1 MTTTMKRAV
10 KSAGATFLQ
19 AASKVSNGTLFRFGF
34 QLLRSPTVTVMR
46 PWETDREFLRLHA
59 EITEHTLVDPIRCY
73 MLYQLARA
81 SRSVDGDVA
90 ELGVYR
96 GGTGR
101 LLSQVLPDKAVHLF
115 DTFEG
120 MPERDRRYDPAAYS
134 RAFLS
139 DTSLEE
145 VRGYLADRP
154 NVQLHAGTFP
164 ETAKSLEHARF
175 AFVHID
181 ADIYPSTLAAC
192 EFFYPRM
199 TPGGVMLFDDYG
211 NCPGVIQAAEEFF
224 YGPRE
229 TPVYLATGQGVVMV
243 SNGWLVPLTK

>member
-1 MTTTMKRAV
+1 
-10 KSAGATFLQ
+10 
-19 AASKVSNGTLFRFGF
+19 
-34 QLLRSPTVTVMR
+34 MR
-46 PWETDREFLRLHA
+46 PWETDPEFLRLHTQ
-59 EITEHTLVDPIRCY
+59 ITGHTLVDPIRCF

-81 SRSVDGDVA
+81 SRTLAGDVA

-101 LLSQVLPDKAVHLF
+101 LLSMVLPDKPAHLF
-115 DTFEG
+115 DTFDG

-134 RAFLS
+134 REFLS

-145 VRGYLADRP
+145 VRGYLSDRP

-164 ETAKSLEHARF
+164 ETAKGLEDRRF
-175 AFVHID
+175 SFVHID

-211 NCPGVIQAAEEFF
+211 NCPGVIQATEKFF
-224 YGPRE
+224 GDKRE
-229 TPVYLATGQGVVMV
+229 LPVYLATGQG
-243 SNGWLVPLTK
+243 LVCVL